1 MIGSPSDAI
10 EAIADGLEA
19 GGITMSSSAVGIS
32 GLRGVDSQTARRCT
46 EAFSALDG
54 RVAGQDAALALRVAL
69 GLREAERL
77 ERPEIEI
84 VWTGPEA
91 RGPLVR
97 PTAVVIE
104 EMLKGVRD
112 AGEVLIIGY
121 SLTAGPQSGMTKII
135 ELLNAASRKRAVV
148 TCILHRDEDEQNRA
162 NLLGAWDADAVK
174 PRLLTW
180 DPPPD
185 FPYTKL
191 HAKAVV
197 VDRLEALVTSANLTA
212 HGLQSNLELG
222 LRVRGPQAQAIAL
235 RFDHLIASNVLKEWS
250 DDY

>member
-1 MIGSPSDAI
+1 
-10 EAIADGLEA
+10 
-19 GGITMSSSAVGIS
+19 MSSSAVGIS
-32 GLRGVDSQTARRCT
+32 ALRGVGSQTARRCA
-46 EAFSALDG
+46 EAFDALDCT
-54 RVAGQDAALALRVAL
+54 VAAHDAALALRVAL

-91 RGPLVR
+91 KGPLVR
-97 PTAVVIE
+97 STAVVIE

-112 AGEVLIIGY
+112 GGEILIVGY
-121 SLTAGPQSGMTKII
+121 SLTAGQHSGMTKII
-135 ELLNAASRKRAVV
+135 DLLGEASRKRAIV
-148 TCILHRDEDEQNRA
+148 TFILHHDEEAQNRA
-162 NLLGAWDADAVK
+162 NLLKAWDPQAVK

-180 DPPPD
+180 DPPAD

-197 VDRLEALVTSANLTA
+197 IDRLEALVTSANLTA
-212 HGLQSNLELG
+212 HGIHANLELG

-235 RFDHLIASNVLKEWS
+235 RFDHLIASGVLKKW
-250 DDY
+250 DDSY